1 MKIRPIIEGQ
11 CVIVPSAPVMCRLS
25 EAGGTRLKVLLY
37 ILASPEFDPAEAAE
51 ALNITQKSFNAAIEY
66 WVKAGAIECDG
77 LAVKATPKKETRT
90 KDEEKVSDNVT
101 VKRPKALSRAAEL
114 PRYSADEV
122 ATYVEE
128 HDIGDLLAACQQYM
142 GKMFNTAEIETV
154 VAMLDYLKLE
164 PEYIMLLFA
173 HCEKMNKKS
182 IRYVEKLAIGF
193 FDKDVLGYEELD
205 EHLRAIEAL
214 SHFDKPLKKLFGV
227 GRRALTQKESEA
239 FERWVGKWQMP
250 LDVIEKAYEITVENT
265 GNASIPY
272 CNAVLERWFASGY
285 KTVEEVNAGIE
296 EYRHDKDGA
305 KDKKGSFDTDD
316 FFEAALRRSY
326 GDELYDSVLNKK

>member
-1 MKIRPIIEGQ
+1 MKIRPIMEGQ
-11 CVIVPSAPVMCRLS
+11 CVIVPASPVMCRLS

-37 ILASPEFDPAEAAE
+37 ILASPEFDPEEAAE
-51 ALNITQKSFNAAIEY
+51 SLNITAKSFNAAIEY
-66 WVKAGAIECDG
+66 WVKAGAIECDS
-77 LAVKATPKKETRT
+77 LPEKRAPKKEA
-90 KDEEKVSDNVT
+90 KAEEAVKRAENVT
-101 VKRPKALSRAAEL
+101 VKRPKALARAAEL
-114 PRYSADEV
+114 PRYSSDEI
-122 ATYVEE
+122 AAYVEE
-128 HDIGDLLAACQQYM
+128 HNISDLLAACQQYM
-142 GKMFNTAEIETV
+142 GKMFNMAETETV

-193 FDKDVLGYEELD
+193 FDRDVLGYEELD
-205 EHLRAIEAL
+205 EQLRAIEAAAQ
-214 SHFDKPLKKLFGV
+214 FDKPLKKLFGV
-227 GRRALTQKESEA
+227 GRRSLTQKESEA

-250 LDVIEKAYEITVENT
+250 MDVIEKAYEITVDNT

-285 KTVEEVNAGIE
+285 KTLEDVLSGIE
-296 EYRHDKDGA
+296 EYRHDKEGA
-305 KDKKGSFDTDD
+305 KHKKGSFDTDD

-326 GDELYDSVLNKK
+326 GDDPFEKVLSKN